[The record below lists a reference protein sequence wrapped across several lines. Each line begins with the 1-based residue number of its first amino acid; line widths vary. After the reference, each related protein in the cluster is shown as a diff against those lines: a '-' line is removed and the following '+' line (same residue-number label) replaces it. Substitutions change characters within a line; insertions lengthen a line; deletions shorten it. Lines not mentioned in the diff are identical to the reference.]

1 MTQINHVFGKTLEF
15 STTVNHGRIVGQEL
29 VSSNEDSLITF
40 RIDGDNFLCPQALR
54 QIAAQIQEAK
64 GSGLSKATA
73 EQADKYIAD
82 AKVAVS
88 NMLLFS
94 LQFVTAYLAV
104 AEHTANLDGL
114 TLYDHRVTEIE
125 VTPADIAESSED
137 PDDYEEDEWGDED
150 ELDPDEEDEWDDED
164 YDEDECDEDEDE
176 E

>member
-29 VSSNEDSLITF
+29 VSSNQESIISF
-40 RIDGDNFLCPQALR
+40 KIDGDNFLCPQALR

-64 GSGLSKATA
+64 GSGLSKATV

-125 VTPADIAESSED
+125 VTPVDVAESSED
-137 PDDYEEDEWGDED
+137 PDDYEEDEWDD
-150 ELDPDEEDEWDDED
+150 DHWDDED
-164 YDEDECDEDEDE
+164 YDEDECCEDEDE